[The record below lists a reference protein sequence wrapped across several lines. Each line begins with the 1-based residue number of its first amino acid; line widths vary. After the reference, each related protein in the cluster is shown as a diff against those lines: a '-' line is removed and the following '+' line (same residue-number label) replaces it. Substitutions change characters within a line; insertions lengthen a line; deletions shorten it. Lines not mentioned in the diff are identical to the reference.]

1 MKRISY
7 RDSILSIIAVL
18 LAANVWVQVSGGP
31 TLSQNALAQDPRGIP
46 NAGYQRK
53 EMIDGIR
60 EIGRRVDGLAKLIES
75 GKLKVEVSNF
85 KDLEEMRKKSA
96 EDERRAAERA
106 EN

>member
-18 LAANVWVQVSGGP
+18 LAANVWVQISSGP
-31 TLSQNALAQDPRGIP
+31 AFSHEALAQDPRGIP

-60 EIGRRVDGLAKLIES
+60 EIGRRVDGLAKVIES

-85 KDLEEMRKKSA
+85 KDLEELQKKSA
-96 EDERRAAERA
+96 EDERRATERA